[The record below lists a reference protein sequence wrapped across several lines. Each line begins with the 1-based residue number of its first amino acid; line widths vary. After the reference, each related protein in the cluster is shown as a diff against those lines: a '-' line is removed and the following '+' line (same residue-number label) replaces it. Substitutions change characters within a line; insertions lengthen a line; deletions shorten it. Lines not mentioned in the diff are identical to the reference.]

1 MKENISEKNISDR
14 LIALRA
20 VNKLS
25 LEEVAIKLGVHR
37 ETVRRYENHPKNMN
51 IDVLVH
57 FGICVCKYKLFFVI
71 VHVHGKNI
79 SK

>member
-1 MKENISEKNISDR
+1 MEENISEKNISDR
-14 LIALRA
+14 FIALRA

-51 IDVLVH
+51 IDVFIKILNVYNTNP
-57 FGICVCKYKLFFVI
+57 IIFFNEI
-71 VHVHGKNI
+71 YGKM
-79 SK
+79 S

>member
-1 MKENISEKNISDR
+1 MEENISEKNISDR

-37 ETVRRYENHPKNMN
+37 ETVRRYENHPKKMN
-51 IDVLVH
+51 IDVFIKILNVYNTNP
-57 FGICVCKYKLFFVI
+57 IIFVNEI
-71 VHVHGKNI
+71 YGKM
-79 SK
+79 S

>member
-1 MKENISEKNISDR
+1 MEENIYEKNISDR

-37 ETVRRYENHPKNMN
+37 ETIRRYENHPKNMN
-51 IDVLVH
+51 IDVFIKILNVYNTNP
-57 FGICVCKYKLFFVI
+57 IIFFNEI
-71 VHVHGKNI
+71 YGKM
-79 SK
+79 S